1 VKIFAVHFL
10 SGAQQR
16 GSLSCVFSIA
26 HGKQKMLGKK
36 LFVVR
41 FYISARQQIVCRVF
55 FGWRTALFFSHTPL
69 HLLPYTSSLSCAIEK
84 RMAKI

>member
-55 FGWRTALFFSHTPL
+55 FGWRTANFFFPHTV
-69 HLLPYTSSLSCAIEK
+69 TSVTLYVVFAV
-84 RMAKI
+84 RY